1 MGLGMGQQPSL
12 PSASKTATMGPS
24 SVLLYGQGFGTI
36 VLAQTQTTPDLAKQ
50 LKQLQQTSQILGT
63 TTIGTAKAT
72 EVGTPLGGVVVW
84 QQGGTTLV
92 AGGMVP
98 MSDLEA
104 FASSVR

>member
-1 MGLGMGQQPSL
+1 M
-12 PSASKTATMGPS
+12 
-24 SVLLYGQGFGTI
+24 LLYGDGFGTI
-36 VLAQTQTTPDLAKQ
+36 VLAQTQTTPEMEKQ
-50 LKQLQQTSQILGT
+50 LRQAQSASQILGT
-63 TTIGTAKAT
+63 TTVDGARALEI
-72 EVGTPLGGVVVW
+72 GTPLGGVIVW